1 MEKKFSEGRWELD
14 GDLIYTILGEVICDI
29 DPIGIS
35 KKVYT
40 RSTEESIAN
49 AKLIAAA
56 PLLLDALTNIL
67 NIMNDSEGVAGYHL
81 NGDIAKWDE
90 FEEIALA
97 EEAIKKATE

>member
-14 GDLIYTILGEVICDI
+14 GDLIFSEKDDVICDVN
-29 DPIGIS
+29 PIGMTKTVYRNSS
-35 KKVYT
+35 K
-40 RSTEESIAN
+40 EAIAN

-67 NIMNDSEGVAGYHL
+67 NIMNDSECVAGYHL